1 MSPAPRP
8 QLLSS
13 VEGAITAILLVYP
26 GLSCDQGDAEYADIV
41 AAFAPKGKVYRFR
54 QEAPDFA
61 LKVTR
66 LRGGLAGA
74 ASQDARRYREIQDL
88 RPGTDMRSVV
98 ESWHKEIQSVKEKD
112 ILTFRRW
119 AQDPFLVM
127 QMPGWTVL
135 LDSLHNRRLCDFF
148 LPLEIAQQAGPE
160 FLVRPTRLYL
170 EGGNVLRGRRAAFIG
185 QDLVQQ
191 NMLRLGRSE
200 AEVLQEFRDVLGVET
215 LLPVGLGHS
224 VPRLQVEGGE
234 PGEGGRTWQ
243 PLFHIDLF
251 LSLGGT
257 DAESGQELVFL
268 ARPRLCAGVLRAAE
282 RPSVLAS
289 EAEPHADG
297 LFEAVGQQLS
307 AAGFRVIGLPI
318 FFYDRATFSW
328 NNGLVEVDGDHKRVY
343 LPSYR
348 CEHDPEQLNPSFE
361 ILEAEVEAIYA
372 GQGFTVVWFRNGRFW
387 RTLARHGGSLHC
399 AVKVM
404 ARRGGP
410 PT

>member
-1 MSPAPRP
+1 MTTPRP

-13 VEGAITAILLVYP
+13 VEGEITAILLVYP
-26 GLSCDQGDAEYADIV
+26 GLSCAQGDAEYADIV
-41 AAFAPKGKVYRFR
+41 AAFDPKGKVYRFR
-54 QEAPDFA
+54 QEAPDFS

-66 LRGGLAGA
+66 LRGSFLNS
-74 ASQDARRYREIQDL
+74 ASQDPRRYREIQDL
-88 RPGTDMRSVV
+88 RPGTGMRSVV
-98 ESWHKEIQSVKEKD
+98 ESWDKEIKSLKEKG
-112 ILTFRRW
+112 ILSFRRW
-119 AQDPFLVM
+119 AQDPFLVL
-127 QMPGWTVL
+127 QAPGWTVL

-191 NMLRLGRSE
+191 NMSRLGHSE
-200 AEVLQEFRDVLGVET
+200 AEVLQEFQETLGVEAV
-215 LLPVGLGHS
+215 LPVGLGHS

-234 PGEGGRTWQ
+234 PGEGGQTWQ
-243 PLFHIDLF
+243 PLFHIDIF
-251 LSLGGT
+251 LSLGGM
-257 DAESGQELVFL
+257 DAERGEEIVFL
-268 ARPRLCAGVLRAAE
+268 ARPRLCAALLQAAG
-282 RPSVLAS
+282 RPKVLAS

-307 AAGFRVIGLPI
+307 AAGFRVIDLPI

-328 NNGLVEVDGDHKRVY
+328 NNGLVEVYGDHKRVY

-348 CEHDPEQLNPSFE
+348 CDHDPEQLNPSFE
-361 ILEAEVEAIYA
+361 ILEAQVEAIYA
-372 GQGFTVVWFRNGRFW
+372 GQGFTVTWFRNGRFW